1 MLLDIL
7 YPSQLLKPPGMEN
20 GRTLIRKLLLQ
31 KRVVNLFLAILKF
44 KEL

>member
-1 MLLDIL
+1 MLLDIFH
-7 YPSQLLKPPGMEN
+7 PGQLLKPPGLEN
-20 GRTLIRKLLLQ
+20 RRALIRKLLLQ